1 MATAIMEP
9 TAITS
14 TTLKPQTAP
23 ISASAKPA
31 RGSWLLAG
39 AALLSGGLLWLSFY
53 PLSLGYIFGWVA
65 LVPFLLLARAQAK
78 TRTLYLC
85 AWLTGLAFFVPTLQW
100 MRVADWRMNFT
111 WIALAVY
118 CSLYMPAALYGIR
131 WLDRRRVPMIVSVP
145 LIWVAL
151 EYVRSFLMTG
161 FAWFY
166 LAHTQHHWLAMI
178 QIADL
183 AGVYGVSLV
192 VAAVNGFLFDCLYS
206 QPEIKQWFQQQELE
220 PHRQYASVEFLNRGF
235 FQDWGFRRNL
245 LIECVA
251 LGFLLISVF
260 TYGMM
265 RLNDAHFTPGPIVCL
280 LQSNLDQRI
289 RNEAGSPEND
299 GRAEQDTHEH
309 LSALCF
315 RATHNHYPK
324 PDLVIWPET
333 SYPAPWFQVS
343 PKFPPE
349 HLPAEWRDLEIGI
362 RDRLAGLGKQCQHIP
377 QLIGINTHYLNE
389 RGMHRRY
396 NSAILLNDKGKVTDR
411 FDKMH
416 RVPFGEYVPLKDWI
430 PFMNAF
436 APYDYDYS
444 VQPGENFTRFKAG
457 KHTFGV
463 LVCFEDSDPFLAR
476 RYLENGRDGP
486 PVDFLVNISND
497 GWFDGTYEH
506 EEHLAVSRFRAVECR
521 RALVRSANM
530 GISVVID
537 GNGRVL
543 KQIAYPGTEKLPVW
557 VVPDDTVDPAE
568 MASSDWCKFK
578 KVAGVV
584 KAAVPIDHRQSLYA
598 SVGDWLPIGC
608 WLALLGPAAWGYVR
622 RRRTARS
629 SIPLA
634 A

>member
-1 MATAIMEP
+1 MATGIMEP
-9 TAITS
+9 TAITTVAPAS
-14 TTLKPQTAP
+14 MPQPATKTAP
-23 ISASAKPA
+23 APAA
-31 RGSWLLAG
+31 RGTRLLVG

-65 LVPFLLLARAQAK
+65 LVPFLLLVRAQAK
-78 TRTLYLC
+78 PKVLYLC

-100 MRVADWRMNFT
+100 MHVADWRMYFT

-118 CSLYMPAALYGIR
+118 CSLYMPAALFGIR
-131 WLDRRRVPMIVSVP
+131 WLDRRRLPMIVTVP

-166 LAHTQHHWLAMI
+166 LAHTQHHWLTMI

-192 VAAVNGFLFDCLYS
+192 VAAVNGFLFDFLYQ

-220 PHRQYASVEFLNRGF
+220 PHRQYASVELLNRGF
-235 FQDWGFRRNL
+235 LQDWTFRRNMIL
-245 LIECVA
+245 EGAA
-251 LGFLLISVF
+251 LAFLLISVF
-260 TYGMM
+260 AYGVM
-265 RLNDAHFTPGPIVCL
+265 RMSDARFTQGPIICL

-289 RNEAGSPEND
+289 RNDAGDPDND
-299 GRAEQDTHEH
+299 GCSAHDAEKH
-309 LSALCF
+309 LSMLCA
-315 RATHNHYPK
+315 RATHNFERL

-343 PKFPPE
+343 PKFPAE
-349 HLPAEWRDLEIGI
+349 RLPAEWRDLEIGI
-362 RDRLAGLGKQCQHIP
+362 RERLAGISRTCNNIP
-377 QLIGINTHYLNE
+377 QLIGVNSHYLDDY
-389 RGMHRRY
+389 GKHKRY
-396 NSAILLNDKGKVTDR
+396 NSAIYLNEKGKVTDR

-430 PFMNAF
+430 PFMNAL
-436 APYDYDYS
+436 APYEYDYS
-444 VQPGENFTRFKAG
+444 VQPGEKFTRFKVG
-457 KHTFGV
+457 KYTFGV
-463 LVCFEDSDPFLAR
+463 LICFEDSDPFLAR
-476 RYLENGRDGP
+476 RYLEDSHDGP

-521 RALVRSANM
+521 RALVRAVNM

-543 KQIAYPGTEKLPVW
+543 KQTHYAGTEPPVW
-557 VVPDDTVDPAE
+557 NIRDESMRYPE
-568 MASSDWCKFK
+568 MPSGDWSKFK
-578 KVAGVV
+578 QVAGVV
-584 KAAVPIDHRQSLYA
+584 NASVPIDRRVSLYA
-598 SVGDWLPIGC
+598 VVGDWLPIGC
-608 WLALLGPAAWGYVR
+608 WLAILGPAAWGYVR
-622 RRRTARS
+622 KRRRTAVG
-629 SIPLA
+629 
-634 A
+634 